1 MSFDVRELR
10 NAYGA
15 FMTGVTVVTA
25 VSESGEKVGFTANSF
40 TSVSVDPALVLIC
53 PAKSLSSFEVFNRCS
68 HFAINILTEHQQEVS
83 NVFASA
89 KGDRFSS
96 IDWHNDDYGT
106 PLIDGAAAY
115 FSCSTYNNVA
125 AGDHIVLIG
134 KVEAFDSN
142 EKLGLGYAKGGYF
155 SLGLEHR
162 AEELSHKY
170 AGTVGAIIEWQDKVL
185 LVKTDAGYGLP
196 QIKCKLGNGTQETIR
211 EYLDGKG
218 LDVELGSVF
227 SIYENS
233 DDKRFSTYYRAVAS
247 RDDNTEMGEF
257 VPVDQLSHLTFVTSD
272 IKSMMHRYMM
282 EKQNGVFRVYVGDN
296 QSGDIH

>member
-68 HFAINILTEHQQEVS
+68 HFAISILTEEQQDIS

-89 KGDRFSS
+89 KGDRFSNVE
-96 IDWHNDDYGT
+96 WHNDEYGV

-115 FSCSTYNNVA
+115 FSCSTYNNID
-125 AGDHIVLIG
+125 AGDHIILIG

-170 AGTVGAIIEWQDKVL
+170 AGMVGAIIEFQDKVL
-185 LVKTDAGYGLP
+185 LTKTAEGYCLP
-196 QIKCKLGNGTQETIR
+196 QIKCKLGRGTQETVR
-211 EYLDGKG
+211 EYLDTRD

-227 SIYENS
+227 SIYENT
-233 DDKRFSTYYRAVAS
+233 DDQHFSTYYRAVANN
-247 RDDNTEMGEF
+247 DKADTGEF
-257 VPVDQLSHLTFVTSD
+257 VPVDKLSQLTFVTSD
-272 IKSMMHRYMM
+272 IQSMMHRYVM